1 MPLLVSDANIF
12 IDLEEGG
19 LIEQAFELPERIA
32 VPDLLFADELAQDH
46 GDLLDRGLEVSGLSQ
61 TGMEDLL
68 ALTARH
74 GRISRYDCAALALA
88 REHACTL
95 LTGDAYLREAAESEG
110 IPVHGTI
117 WLVERMLDEQLLD
130 ITQARAAF
138 GRMRE
143 GGRRLP
149 WDRAEA
155 MLRARE
161 SR

>member
-19 LIEQAFELPERIA
+19 LIDSAFALPERIE

-46 GDLLDRGLEVSGLSQ
+46 GDLLERGLEVSALGQ
-61 TGMEDLL
+61 AGIEDLL

-95 LTGDAYLREAAESEG
+95 LTGDAYLRDAAEREG

-117 WLVERMLDEQLLD
+117 WLVERMLDEHLLD
-130 ITQARAAF
+130 TTQAREGF
-138 GRMRE
+138 DRMQE
-143 GGRRLP
+143 AGRRLP
-149 WDRAEA
+149 WDLAEA

-161 SR
+161 S